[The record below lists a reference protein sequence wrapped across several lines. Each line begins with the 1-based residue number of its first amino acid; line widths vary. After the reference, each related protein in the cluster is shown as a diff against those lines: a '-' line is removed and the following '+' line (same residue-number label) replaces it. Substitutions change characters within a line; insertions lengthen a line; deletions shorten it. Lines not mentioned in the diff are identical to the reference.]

1 MTGLLIA
8 ICFGWMGG
16 YRFYKKQIGMGVLY
30 LCTGGLACI
39 GWIYDIYAAYK
50 EMKRPKPINARNT
63 LSNAIKV
70 QIAGAHHSCAK
81 DESRK
86 RIEIIQSK
94 YVGDKLSLEFGHLNG
109 NRYFLVVDP
118 NSGLDIGALP
128 HDLNRELLLNNCYP
142 ENLTAVLSKRDI
154 DKPEITIYINKN

>member
-16 YRFYKKQIGMGVLY
+16 YRFYKKQTGMGVLY

-50 EMKRPKPINARNT
+50 EMKRPNAVTTNKAMPNSIQT
-63 LSNAIKV
+63 QV
-70 QIAGAHHSCAK
+70 TGAFAKCKK

-86 RIEIIQSK
+86 RIEIIQNLC
-94 YVGDKLSLEFGHLNG
+94 VGDKLSLEFGLYKG
-109 NRYFLVVDP
+109 TRFFLVVDCY
-118 NSGLDIGALP
+118 SGLDIGALP
-128 HDLNRELLLNNCYP
+128 HDLSRELIANGYLP
-142 ENLTAVLSKRDI
+142 DDLTAVLSKRDI
-154 DKPEITIYINKN
+154 DYPEITIYINKK